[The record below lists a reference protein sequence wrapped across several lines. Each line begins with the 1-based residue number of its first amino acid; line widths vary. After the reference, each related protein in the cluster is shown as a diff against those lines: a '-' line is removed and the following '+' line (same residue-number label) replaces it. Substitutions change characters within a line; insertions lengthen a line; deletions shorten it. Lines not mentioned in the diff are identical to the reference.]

1 MVKFKTFRYWFYLR
15 QGYTTYFNFI
25 FAGINTLTVT
35 YYLAIENIPSLKAV
49 FPSFIEYVIIIV
61 VVAIP
66 LLVFTGYLHF
76 KRSAAFK
83 SEQEISFESNPYIY
97 KLPPGY
103 AKYVIMPQNLLVT
116 KLLVKVLSGEKL
128 TKKELEEIGELQT
141 KMELLMD
148 GGYIGNYRQKD

>member
-1 MVKFKTFRYWFYLR
+1 
-15 QGYTTYFNFI
+15 
-25 FAGINTLTVT
+25 
-35 YYLAIENIPSLKAV
+35 
-49 FPSFIEYVIIIV
+49 
-61 VVAIP
+61 
-66 LLVFTGYLHF
+66 
-76 KRSAAFK
+76 
-83 SEQEISFESNPYIY
+83 
-97 KLPPGY
+97 LPPGY